1 MKFAKELLQTA
12 LPEWRVF
19 FISYKRLKRV
29 LKTLIEQGKT
39 AGDDLPFWT
48 ALGEE
53 LSRVK
58 RFYEAKYSWAEQK
71 VTVLEENVERLELAA
86 ASQRKQKREDSGHG
100 DDGSKKVKGRN
111 GREGKEDEDDDDEE
125 RGSGRGTLNENSSI
139 QPHSVQPPVVERISS
154 FSSSSERPPRPPPLS
169 SPSLLVTSPI
179 TTKLSSPLQSSLL
192 ALHSTSSPPL
202 NENSTTPSALVSS
215 TWSDFSPADR
225 SRTASSFDS
234 DIELPSLLASPDRP
248 AGTSPSLLLSF
259 SASALSSTN
268 NNSSSIL
275 TSPALL
281 SNEFQSPILM
291 VQGDIAIKRSSD
303 LSNPKYGMSLVRTIS
318 KESQSS
324 AHSNSLLL
332 RAGSPFS
339 SIVSDDERLTP
350 NFLFPSMRRDEEGG
364 DVDDNENVQDDDDNE
379 DVDVDREIKNGV
391 RFETDISNNEDIND
405 TNDSGSV
412 LTTGSTQPISSSS
425 SVGLIAGGIRN
436 KGEATSE
443 MNMSEKMMRTRYKHF
458 FRVDQ
463 VEQARGLLVASESNV
478 IETSTKDSENSP
490 SKATEKE
497 KSLTENVD
505 HLNTITEAAHNS
517 KESDSK
523 SSFEHADLLEKSV
536 VEDAEP
542 TLPHVEYAAIRK
554 RVHDLGAELSLL
566 SEYCRLNDT
575 AVYKIVKK
583 HDKLFSS
590 TTLAQ
595 YLTKL
600 HDDSSPFSFL
610 VGAAVKALVVRAE
623 TLTKRVRQLE
633 PEHAAWSRMK
643 VVTVGTFDVAHH
655 GHVNLLR
662 SMRAFGKTTIVGIH
676 DDVSYALLKGKPP
689 EEPLEKRMSAIR
701 DHCDVIFVIP
711 STDPTPYLAASLL
724 PADVEKKRVVYV
736 RGEDMAEFPGRKWV
750 ESKKIPIYLL
760 PRTESVSSTLIK
772 AVSAVALTGISS
784 PGGSSSPT
792 SSLQIRDRQLDVA
805 LGKLSFTT

>member
-1 MKFAKELLQTA
+1 
-12 LPEWRVF
+12 
-19 FISYKRLKRV
+19 
-29 LKTLIEQGKT
+29 
-39 AGDDLPFWT
+39 
-48 ALGEE
+48 
-53 LSRVK
+53 
-58 RFYEAKYSWAEQK
+58 
-71 VTVLEENVERLELAA
+71 
-86 ASQRKQKREDSGHG
+86 
-100 DDGSKKVKGRN
+100 
-111 GREGKEDEDDDDEE
+111 
-125 RGSGRGTLNENSSI
+125 
-139 QPHSVQPPVVERISS
+139 
-154 FSSSSERPPRPPPLS
+154 
-169 SPSLLVTSPI
+169 
-179 TTKLSSPLQSSLL
+179 
-192 ALHSTSSPPL
+192 
-202 NENSTTPSALVSS
+202 
-215 TWSDFSPADR
+215 
-225 SRTASSFDS
+225 
-234 DIELPSLLASPDRP
+234 
-248 AGTSPSLLLSF
+248 
-259 SASALSSTN
+259 
-268 NNSSSIL
+268 
-275 TSPALL
+275 
-281 SNEFQSPILM
+281 M

-425 SVGLIAGGIRN
+425 SVGVIAGGIMN

-505 HLNTITEAAHNS
+505 HLNTNTEAAHNS
-517 KESDSK
+517 KEFDSK

-633 PEHAAWSRMK
+633 PEHTAWSRMK